1 MAFLGSLGKA
11 LGLDREFTL
20 GLIEGGAK
28 AIDREIQSDM
38 KATQKNIDDLTKI
51 AFEST
56 ATDKKRFEKELK

>member
-11 LGLDREFTL
+11 LGLDREFSL
-20 GLIEGGAK
+20 GFVEGVTK
-28 AIDREIQSDM
+28 AVDREVQSDV

-56 ATDKKRFEKELK
+56 ATDKKRFE